1 MLVVFGKKFQKNG
14 IPSTKIN
21 KISELF
27 KNPQVKNRKMII
39 DYKDALIK
47 KLKLAGNPLKFNFD
61 KVNRNSRK
69 HQSLMQTKGNSYIFS
84 INPKVLYFSKKLI
97 SFRQFFLIKMTN
109 KSRK

>member
-1 MLVVFGKKFQKNG
+1 MIPKIKKRNQNIRKLRIRIEKKLKKNVSSFWLKKFQKNG

-61 KVNRNSRK
+61 KVNRNCEEAPELNANK
-69 HQSLMQTKGNSYIFS
+69 KEILKYI
-84 INPKVLYFSKKLI
+84 LD
-97 SFRQFFLIKMTN
+97 
-109 KSRK
+109 

>member
-1 MLVVFGKKFQKNG
+1 MAKKNFRKMVFHQQ
-14 IPSTKIN
+14 KIN

-61 KVNRNSRK
+61 KVNRNCEEAPELNANK
-69 HQSLMQTKGNSYIFS
+69 KEILKYI
-84 INPKVLYFSKKLI
+84 LD
-97 SFRQFFLIKMTN
+97 
-109 KSRK
+109 